1 MGNRK
6 NKGQGALRLSAIP
19 VRDAAGR
26 EGFVLSG
33 KALRTRRDLS
43 RIYDYEPVPLDRPR
57 GGLFARRRPWVLA
70 AAALVLL
77 AFAWWGARVPV
88 AESEWG
94 GLPRGENAPDAT
106 LEGFHLVSSTAGV
119 KQWELYAQS
128 ARLYQKGQEAYA
140 EQVYVEYF
148 RNNRVIST
156 LTADRGVINMQTN
169 DTYAEGHVEL
179 IAENGAKLETS
190 RLNWDSRT
198 ETIRTDSRVH
208 IYKGLDDITA
218 QGMVADARLDT
229 IRFVKDVH
237 TRVRDTT
244 EVERFDHKKRF

>member
-1 MGNRK
+1 VKRTDKHLHGVK
-6 NKGQGALRLSAIP
+6 AVP
-19 VRDAAGR
+19 VKDASGR
-26 EGFVLSG
+26 AGFVLTA
-33 KALRTRRDLS
+33 KPARKRHDFS
-43 RIYDYEPVPLDRPR
+43 RLYDYEPLPLDKPR

-70 AAALVLL
+70 GIALLLL
-77 AFAWWGARVPV
+77 AFAWWNMRSSVPD
-88 AESEWG
+88 SDWG
-94 GLPRGENAPDAT
+94 GLPRGEDAPDAT
-106 LEGFHLVSSTAGV
+106 LEGFHLVSSTRGV

-128 ARLYQKGQEAYA
+128 ARLYQQSREAYA
-140 EQVYVEYF
+140 SQIYVEYF

-190 RLNWDSRT
+190 KLHWDSRT

-218 QGMVADARLDT
+218 QGMTADAHLDN

-237 TRVRDTT
+237 TRVRDAS
-244 EVERFDHKKRF
+244 EIEKFDLKKRF